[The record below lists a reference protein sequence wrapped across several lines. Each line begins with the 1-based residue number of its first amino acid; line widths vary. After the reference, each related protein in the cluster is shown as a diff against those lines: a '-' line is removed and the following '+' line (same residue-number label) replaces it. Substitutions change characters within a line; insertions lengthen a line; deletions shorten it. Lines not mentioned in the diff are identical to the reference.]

1 MKRFKI
7 SWRMGLD
14 VTLDPAAFSQ
24 MLDIMTKEGQAGD
37 EFWIF
42 ISEPSSF
49 GYEPLEEIARKCEAY
64 KAPAAAARARGIRVG
79 INPWPTF
86 GAGES
91 YQHVP
96 GLPEL
101 PFQPMVGMDG
111 SASRRVACPVSP
123 EFLAYSRERYKLF
136 ARAGCDFVWVDDD
149 CRFTHLGGVPY
160 PCFCPRCVAGF
171 EGGAYKDR
179 ESLVS
184 ALNNP
189 KNANLRRKWSA
200 YGAQRLAEYCRSV
213 REAVDEVDPAIETP
227 FMSVGFSHTTFSGNY
242 IEACM
247 KALRAKAARPGHGF
261 YWDEAPLGMFD
272 KVYEMSR
279 QVAVMPDSVRGDI
292 QYEEESCPGTYLNKT
307 ASTRMLEMALSI
319 WGGCNGVAMN
329 HLSHTGGKTPFAY
342 LQYECGLLR
351 KNRPFFD
358 RYLTFAENLPQAGLW
373 AAYSQWAASAMKV
386 GEKGWFHEDNPDY
399 DASRFVHEWP
409 VFGIPVAADPKG
421 AWGAILQGRLPDV
434 FTDDELKEMLKKP
447 LILDGLALS
456 CLWERGFG
464 PLTGVRI
471 VSANPGGSEKLAPS
485 PYAGDF
491 AGASRGAIYGQAY
504 DLESVADGV
513 EPLAYTARPYGVPDR
528 LCAARYKNVVV
539 LGYNPYQFTGTPGR
553 LEMMRNLLADMGA
566 PVSLEP
572 ADPYDPPRVAAF
584 VRADQN
590 RAAVLLINAQTGPAR
605 PFEVRFTGAALKA
618 LSHAPGEDAP
628 RPLPVRSENGALRAR
643 VEGMSPWEMRVIYF
657 S

>member
-1 MKRFKI
+1 
-7 SWRMGLD
+7 
-14 VTLDPAAFSQ
+14 
-24 MLDIMTKEGQAGD
+24 
-37 EFWIF
+37 
-42 ISEPSSF
+42 
-49 GYEPLEEIARKCEAY
+49 
-64 KAPAAAARARGIRVG
+64 
-79 INPWPTF
+79 
-86 GAGES
+86 
-91 YQHVP
+91 
-96 GLPEL
+96 
-101 PFQPMVGMDG
+101 
-111 SASRRVACPVSP
+111 
-123 EFLAYSRERYKLF
+123 
-136 ARAGCDFVWVDDD
+136 
-149 CRFTHLGGVPY
+149 
-160 PCFCPRCVAGF
+160 
-171 EGGAYKDR
+171 
-179 ESLVS
+179 
-184 ALNNP
+184 
-189 KNANLRRKWSA
+189 
-200 YGAQRLAEYCRSV
+200 
-213 REAVDEVDPAIETP
+213 
-227 FMSVGFSHTTFSGNY
+227 
-242 IEACM
+242 
-247 KALRAKAARPGHGF
+247 
-261 YWDEAPLGMFD
+261 
-272 KVYEMSR
+272 
-279 QVAVMPDSVRGDI
+279 
-292 QYEEESCPGTYLNKT
+292 
-307 ASTRMLEMALSI
+307 
-319 WGGCNGVAMN
+319 
-329 HLSHTGGKTPFAY
+329 
-342 LQYECGLLR
+342 
-351 KNRPFFD
+351 
-358 RYLTFAENLPQAGLW
+358 
-373 AAYSQWAASAMKV
+373 MKV

-572 ADPYDPPRVAAF
+572 IDPYDPPRVAAF

-605 PFEVRFTGAALKA
+605 PFEIRFRGDAASAQFHLFGQPDPA
-618 LSHAPGEDAP
+618 
-628 RPLPVRSENGALRAR
+628 PLPLRRDGQNAFAR
-643 VEGMSPWEMRVIYF
+643 VPALAPWDMALVCFE
-657 S
+657 